1 MLCLAFCN
9 QLKTQVEY
17 NRTRVQVYRASIIDD
32 VDEVTGRST
41 RSMHLQGLCNNTKS
55 IKPDAS
61 TRSARPL
68 EDPDKLMAG
77 AYRIVTTTLLPTL
90 RRVTEH

>member
-1 MLCLAFCN
+1 M
-9 QLKTQVEY
+9 
-17 NRTRVQVYRASIIDD
+17 DD
-32 VDEVTGRST
+32 VDEVTGGPT
-41 RSMHLQGLCNNTKS
+41 RNMHLQGLCSNTKS

-90 RRVTEH
+90 RRVTEHWQQHLSLCRTLDFLEALKQR